1 DVDSHNGGV
10 WKMASSI
17 KDLANRKTRDGI
29 YDINLNRVRD

>member
-1 DVDSHNGGV
+1 
-10 WKMASSI
+10 MASSI